1 MENSQTVITITKQ
14 ELEAL
19 LTRAAKRGADEAIAA
34 MVIYTYT
41 DAAKKLGICYN
52 TLKKHIVAGKIKSID
67 GRITG
72 AEIQR
77 YLRIDR

>member
-1 MENSQTVITITKQ
+1 MNAIALQPH
-14 ELEAL
+14 ELENL
-19 LTRAAKRGADEAIAA
+19 LARAAKRGADEAIAA

-72 AEIQR
+72 AELQR
-77 YLRIDR
+77 YLST